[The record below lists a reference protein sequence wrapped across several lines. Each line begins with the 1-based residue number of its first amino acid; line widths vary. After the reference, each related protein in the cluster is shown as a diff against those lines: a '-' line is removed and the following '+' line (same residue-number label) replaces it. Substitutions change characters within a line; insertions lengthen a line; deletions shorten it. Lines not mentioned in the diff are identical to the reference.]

1 MEEYEPEIS
10 SYEYDEEDEFEPEY
24 EDVQTT
30 GWKDKLAAWKAKLKG
45 EHTEAAAAHTEAT
58 AVQTEAEGW
67 KDKLAAWKAKL
78 KGEHTEAAA
87 AHTEVAAVQT
97 KVRGPKRNAKIRE
110 ETAVQI
116 SKPNRFSS
124 KPRDE
129 SEEVQ
134 LREQGWRDKFN
145 EWKAKA

>member
-1 MEEYEPEIS
+1 VEEYEPEIS

-30 GWKDKLAAWKAKLKG
+30 
-45 EHTEAAAAHTEAT
+45 
-58 AVQTEAEGW
+58 GW